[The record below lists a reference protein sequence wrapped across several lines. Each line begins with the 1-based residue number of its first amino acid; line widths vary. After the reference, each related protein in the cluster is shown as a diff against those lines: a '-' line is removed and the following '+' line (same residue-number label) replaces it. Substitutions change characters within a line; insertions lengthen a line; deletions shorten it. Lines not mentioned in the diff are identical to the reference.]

1 MQIHIHALARVDER
15 GHPAAPHLLRE
26 AVFTDVQVG
35 VVDPVHDEIA
45 GMSQVETAGSHEV
58 DRLDFRHRVDA
69 DDPLFCRHGVYYHAV
84 EPVLEGVIHAG
95 AAVEVHV

>member
-1 MQIHIHALARVDER
+1 
-15 GHPAAPHLLRE
+15 
-26 AVFTDVQVG
+26 
-35 VVDPVHDEIA
+35 
-45 GMSQVETAGSHEV
+45 MSQVETAGSHEV